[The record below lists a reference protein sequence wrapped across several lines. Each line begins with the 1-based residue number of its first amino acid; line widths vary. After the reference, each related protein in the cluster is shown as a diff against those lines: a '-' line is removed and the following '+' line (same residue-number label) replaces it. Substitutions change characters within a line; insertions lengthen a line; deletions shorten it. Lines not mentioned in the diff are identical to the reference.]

1 MHTQTH
7 QHTCIHTHTFLCSS
21 YFIQIGRPPFELKS
35 LLWKHTPN
43 GAHQEG
49 QGSCRRAKTEARG
62 RFVRWVFDLFLSG
75 ECWSFEIS
83 NSTLHVRVLLIIW
96 DLTAQM
102 SMCGFCWSFEILQLR
117 CSCVGFAD
125 HLRSCSS
132 TVQLFVYG
140 FCQGVKGYQKPFL
153 KCYCETPT
161 ASATFC
167 TLNKMFKT
175 PQLQIM
181 LISSQDEKI
190 VWTWMLSSSKCI
202 QKLLPVD
209 GSI

>member
-117 CSCVGFAD
+117 CSSVGFAD
-125 HLRSCSS
+125 HLRSYSS
-132 TVQLFVYG
+132 TVHVWVLLIIWDLTAQMFMCG
-140 FCQGVKGYQKPFL
+140 FCWSFEILQL
-153 KCYCETPT
+153 NC
-161 ASATFC
+161 STFRVWVLPRC
-167 TLNKMFKT
+167 QRVPKAF
-175 PQLQIM
+175 PEM
-181 LISSQDEKI
+181 LLRDAYSF
-190 VWTWMLSSSKCI
+190 CN
-202 QKLLPVD
+202 LLHSEQNV
-209 GSI
+209 

>member
-102 SMCGFCWSFEILQLR
+102 FKCGFCWSFEILQLNCSTFRVWVLPR
-117 CSCVGFAD
+117 CQRVPKAFPEML
-125 HLRSCSS
+125 LRDAYS
-132 TVQLFVYG
+132 
-140 FCQGVKGYQKPFL
+140 FC
-153 KCYCETPT
+153 
-161 ASATFC
+161 
-167 TLNKMFKT
+167 N
-175 PQLQIM
+175 
-181 LISSQDEKI
+181 
-190 VWTWMLSSSKCI
+190 
-202 QKLLPVD
+202 LLHSEQNV
-209 GSI
+209 

>member
-102 SMCGFCWSFEILQLR
+102 SMCGFCWSFEILQLN

-125 HLRSCSS
+125 HLRSYSS
-132 TVQLFVYG
+132 DVHVWVLLIIWDLAAQLFNFSCMG
-140 FCQGVKGYQKPFL
+140 FAKVSKGTKSLSWNATARRLQLLQPFALWTKCL
-153 KCYCETPT
+153 KHHNC
-161 ASATFC
+161 
-167 TLNKMFKT
+167 K
-175 PQLQIM
+175 
-181 LISSQDEKI
+181 
-190 VWTWMLSSSKCI
+190 
-202 QKLLPVD
+202 
-209 GSI
+209 